1 MAKQDF
7 IPPGDN
13 DYAAWYASFSA
24 GVTARQG
31 TFGLT
36 APEVTQV
43 TNDNTDIHTKLTN
56 LGTATIAAA
65 QAVADKRNS
74 RSGTEARARL
84 LIRRLKAHPNYTP
97 AIGQQLNVIGAEDM
111 TDLANSRPTLTGTAQ
126 PHGIFELQFNKST
139 AAGVNIYSKR
149 DGDADFVFLA
159 RDTSSPYVDNRA
171 PLVAGK
177 PENRQYKAI
186 FVQADGEIGQA
197 SDIVTLVCL
206 P

>member
-7 IPPGDN
+7 IPTGDN
-13 DYAAWYASFSA
+13 EYSAWYATFSA

-56 LGTATIAAA
+56 LNNANIAAA

-74 RSGTEARARL
+74 RTGTEARARA
-84 LIRRLKAHPNYTP
+84 LIRRLKAHPSYTP
-97 AIGQQLNVIGAEDM
+97 AIGQQLGVVGPEDT
-111 TDLANSRPTLTGTAQ
+111 TDLNTAKPTLTGTAL
-126 PHGIFELQFNKST
+126 PHAACELKFSKSK
-139 AAGVNIYSKR
+139 ADGVNIYGKR

-159 RDTSSPYVDNRA
+159 RDTSSPYVDNR
-171 PLVAGK
+171 PSLVAGK
-177 PENRQYKAI
+177 AENRQFKAI
-186 FVQADGEIGQA
+186 YVQGDGEVGHA
-197 SDIVTLVCL
+197 SDILTLVCL